1 MAGEPYESFSQA
13 SSFQRGLWFLAQIDP
28 GGAAY
33 NLAFAW
39 RLSGE
44 VDVSAL
50 RAAFGRL
57 SERHPAL
64 RTRFADSAGMPTR
77 VVDEPSSPL
86 SVVPDE
92 AGSEAEALRLVETAA
107 RVPIDLAAGPVFR
120 ATLVRYGPGAYLQGV
135 VVHQIA
141 FDQWSVRLLARD
153 LSEFYAAE
161 TAGRAASLPPVG
173 AHPAPRD
180 QAGDSEAALRY
191 WERRL
196 DGFPVGLEL
205 PRLPKSGDVTSSA
218 TLSFD
223 IAGETV
229 DAVAG
234 RTGCPASTVLLATWA
249 LLLHRYSRQSDLMIG
264 TPVLAD
270 HGDTRENIDCLQ
282 HILALRLDLTGDPAF
297 GELTARVRDT
307 LRDAVVHRE
316 IGFDDVVRVASPSRR
331 GRGDS
336 LFEVWF
342 EATEADAADVTLPG
356 VEVTWLDVPAPEARY
371 PLALRA
377 RRLGDGWRLS
387 FDYATGEF
395 AADTIAALG
404 RHFSRLL
411 TGIAAGGDPR
421 SSRIPLLDHDERDA
435 LLASRSQ
442 GAVLATTP
450 GTLVSVFEEQVART
464 PDRTA
469 VRLDSAE
476 LSYEALNGKANL
488 LAVRLRAA
496 GVGPDTRVA
505 LYLERGLELV
515 VAVLGVLKAGGAYV
529 AIDQRNPAD
538 RIGAVLAEAAAPVLL
553 TTEGLRAKLPETA
566 AEIWPLDGVHREPGV
581 PENPSTGL
589 TPENLAYVTYTS
601 GSTGGPKGIAM
612 PHRAV
617 VNLLG
622 WQAAHYEMS
631 QDDPPRT
638 LQFASL
644 AFDVSV
650 QDMFSTWMV
659 GGELVLIT
667 EDERFELA
675 GLHKVLEA
683 RQVRRLF
690 IPAPA
695 LQQVA
700 AGYRAAGVLP
710 TALRTVISG
719 SEQFMATPDVRRLA
733 GTPGM
738 ALHNEYGP
746 SETHVVTCYDLPT
759 ATGDWPA
766 PVPVGRPIANASV
779 YLLDERGEVVPDGVI
794 GEIHIG
800 GEGLARG
807 YLGRPAVTAE
817 RFLPDPF
824 AAGTGRRM
832 YRTGDLGRWLPGGDL
847 EFLGRADF
855 QVKIRGFRVELAE
868 VEAALESD
876 PRVSEAIVLVRE
888 VAGDPR
894 LVGYVCCP
902 GPGAE
907 DLAQQLR
914 AHAASKVP
922 DYMVPSS
929 VVVLDRLPLT
939 ANGKIDRRA
948 LPDPRRPDEERA
960 GRLAPETPTQRLLAE
975 IWATA
980 LGVPEV
986 GCDEDFF
993 DLGGHSL
1000 LATKVLARVR
1010 ASFAVD
1016 IPLRALFEF
1025 PTVTEFALAVQD
1037 AAAVE
1042 EPTGTR

>member
-44 VDVSAL
+44 VDVPAL
-50 RAAFGRL
+50 RTAFGRL

-64 RTRFADSAGMPTR
+64 RTRFADSAGMPAR
-77 VVDEPSSPL
+77 VVDEPASPL
-86 SVVPDE
+86 SLVPDE
-92 AGSEAEALRLVETAA
+92 AGSEAAALRLLETAA
-107 RVPIDLAAGPVFR
+107 RVPIDLAAGPIFR
-120 ATLVRYGPGAYLQGV
+120 ATLVRYGPGEYLLGV

-141 FDQWSVRLLARD
+141 FDQWSLRLLARD

-161 TAGRAASLPPVG
+161 AGGRAASLPPAG
-173 AHPAPRD
+173 AHPVPRD
-180 QAGDSEAALRY
+180 QAGDSGVALRY

-205 PRLPKSGDVTSSA
+205 PRLAKGGGEGSA

-223 IAGETV
+223 IAGAAV

-234 RTGCPASTVLLATWA
+234 QTGCPASTVLLATWA
-249 LLLHRYSRQSDLMIG
+249 LLLHRYSRQSDIMIG

-270 HGDTRENIDCLQ
+270 HGDSRENIDCLQ
-282 HILALRLDLTGDPAF
+282 HILALRLDLTGDPGF

-307 LRDAVVHRE
+307 LHDAVAHRE

-342 EATEADAADVTLPG
+342 EVTEAGAADVTLPG

-411 TGIAAGGDPR
+411 TEIAAGGDPR
-421 SSRIPLLDHDERDA
+421 LSRISLLGPEERDA

-442 GAVLATTP
+442 GPVLDTAR
-450 GTLVSVFEEQVART
+450 GTLVSVFEEQVARS

-488 LAVRLRAA
+488 LANRLRAA

-553 TTEGLRAKLPETA
+553 TTKGLRAKLPETT
-566 AEIWPLDGVHREPGV
+566 AEIWALDGVHLEPGV
-581 PENPSTGL
+581 PDNPSTGL

-622 WQAAHYEMS
+622 WQAAHYGMS
-631 QDDPPRT
+631 RDDPPRT

-650 QDMFSTWMV
+650 QDMFSTWLV

-675 GLHKVLEA
+675 RLHTVLEA

-700 AGYRAAGVLP
+700 AGYREAGVLP
-710 TALRTVISG
+710 AALRTVISG

-746 SETHVVTCYDLPT
+746 SETHVVTCYDLPLT
-759 ATGDWPA
+759 TGDWPA

-807 YLGRPAVTAE
+807 YLGRAGVSAE

-832 YRTGDLGRWLPGGDL
+832 YRTGDLGRWLPSGDL

-914 AHAASKVP
+914 VHAASKVP
-922 DYMVPSS
+922 DYMVPGS

-939 ANGKIDRRA
+939 ANGKVDRRA
-948 LPDPRRPDEERA
+948 LPEPRRPDEERT
-960 GRLAPETPTQRLLAE
+960 GRVAPETPTQRLLAE
-975 IWATA
+975 IWAA
-980 LGVPEV
+980 ELGVPEV

-993 DLGGHSL
+993 ELGGHSL